1 MCCWPGPCARSA
13 DQGLTEL
20 AIPWPQLAVMLAAA
34 VVVGALA
41 ALWPALRAVR
51 LPVLRA
57 IATE

>member
-20 AIPWPQLAVMLAAA
+20 AIPWPQPAIMLVVA

-41 ALWPALRAVR
+41 ACGRRRAVR
-51 LPVLRA
+51 LPVLKA
-57 IATE
+57 IAAE